1 MLFFYA
7 IFYFFNTMSYNTKI
21 LCIGAGYVGGPTMT
35 VIADKCPDVKVTV
48 VDINQAR
55 IDAWNSDNL
64 PIFEPG
70 LDDVV
75 KRARGRNLFFST
87 DIPAAIK
94 EADIIFVSVNT
105 PTKLSATV
113 PARRPICST
122 GKRPPATFWK
132 SPTKARL
139 SSRSRPSRCVPPP
152 RWNAF

>member
-1 MLFFYA
+1 
-7 IFYFFNTMSYNTKI
+7 MSYNTKI

-105 PTKLSATV
+105 PTKTFGHGA
-113 PARRPICST
+113 
-122 GKRPPATFWK
+122 GKASDLQYWERPPAKFLK
-132 SPTKARL
+132 LLTKARL
-139 SSRSRPSRCVPPP
+139 SWKSPRFRCVLLPP
-152 RWNAF
+152 WNES